1 MKEEIDAMIAQYGQE
16 NAPPPWATFT
26 IANDIKEG
34 NMHVVQKIFEGP
46 FEVRWRF
53 GVTVDLFTDRL
64 HSLTLCIHQRPLRRQ
79 SRVSQLSSTPCAG
92 H

>member
-34 NMHVVQKIFEGP
+34 NMHVVQKVFEGS
-46 FEVRWRF
+46 FEVSCWLA
-53 GVTVDLFTDRL
+53 VIVELFIDRL
-64 HSLTLCIHQRPLRRQ
+64 R
-79 SRVSQLSSTPCAG
+79 SSISYILQHPPILQ
-92 H
+92 